1 MKHAKAVYR
10 ALLHGYPAPFRH
22 EYGEQMHLMFAE
34 QLGEARRTGAWGHEA
49 QLWARAVLDLLV
61 VAPRE
66 HWHVLKQ
73 DLRYAFRSMKARPGF
88 ATVAILSLA
97 LGIGA
102 NTAIFSLWNSV
113 LHAALPG
120 VDDPRGLVM
129 LSDPDAI
136 GMMRGRWNTRTDG
149 PRAWL
154 SYAEFEQLRDQ
165 ASVFST
171 VMASETSL
179 STWQARVD
187 RGQPEPIRGRLV
199 SGGFFQVLGAQP
211 AMGRLFTTQEDTAE
225 PAYAVISH
233 AYWQRRFGGRR
244 DVIGRTLSLRDTVVA
259 IIGVTRAG
267 FVGETS
273 GQLPDVWLP
282 IRLQP
287 RVLPPGD
294 WLHEQPPDKMMWLH
308 VFGRLKPG
316 VTQPQAEAQANA
328 ILQAGLES
336 FYGVALTARRR
347 EFLDQRLVLQSA
359 ARGAS
364 STRQDISSS
373 LRVLLVAVGILLLIA
388 CANLANLLLARGA
401 ARRAEV
407 AIRLSLGA
415 SRARLIRQLV
425 TESLALALTGG
436 VVAIGVAYVLHQ
448 LLVAMLKEVE
458 SQFFMSFAFDVPML
472 AFALAAT
479 IAAAIAFGALP
490 AWQMTRSDPG
500 AQLKHSSR
508 GAIGSVRELR
518 FGRWLVGVQ
527 LVLSLPLLVAA
538 GLLVRTAYNLQH
550 ADLGFRPERLLLA
563 RVDLGSLTQDVARRD
578 RMLRDLRTSLE
589 RIPGVEAATFSHLG
603 LFGGGFSTA
612 MIEVEGVSTTAD
624 RDWALD
630 RVGAGFFTTLG
641 IPIRRGRDIS
651 ETDGAETP
659 KVCVVNDA
667 FSQRFFDRRDPIG
680 LHVTTIGDDG
690 ARVAYEIVGVVGNA
704 RTSSLRGDVA
714 PRFFVPA
721 EQRPSLGTTRT
732 FVIRAAAGATTV
744 MPAVR
749 KTVAEADSAVSLSEI
764 ASIEEQ
770 MAPFTADERNVA
782 QLGVVFG
789 TAALILAAIGL
800 YGVLSFGVARRAG
813 EIAIRI
819 ALGALPRHVITM
831 ILREN
836 TALVVAGL
844 VAGGTLTLWGSRLIE
859 ARLYGV
865 APQDPLTL
873 TIAIGG
879 LLLVAFV
886 ATYLPARR
894 ASRVDP
900 VTALRQG

>member
-1 MKHAKAVYR
+1 MRRAHAVYR

-22 EYGEQMHLMFAE
+22 EYGEQMRLMFAE

-49 QLWARAVLDLLV
+49 QLWARAVLDLLT

-88 ATVAILSLA
+88 ASVAILSLA

-113 LHAALPG
+113 LNAALPG
-120 VDDPRGLVM
+120 VDHPQALVM
-129 LSDPDAI
+129 LSNPNSI

-149 PRAWL
+149 PRSWL

-165 ASVFST
+165 ASVFSML
-171 VMASETSL
+171 MASETSL
-179 STWQARVD
+179 STWQGRVD
-187 RGQPEPIRGRLV
+187 RGQPESIRGRLV

-211 AMGRLFTTQEDTAE
+211 AIGRLFTTQEDSGE

-233 AYWQRRFGGRR
+233 AYWQRRFGGRP

-259 IIGVTRAG
+259 ITGVTRAG

-316 VTQPQAEAQANA
+316 VSESQAEAQANA
-328 ILQAGLES
+328 IFQTGLES
-336 FYGVALTARRR
+336 FYGAAMTARQR

-425 TESLALALTGG
+425 TESLALSLIGG
-436 VVAIGVAYVLHQ
+436 IVAIGVAYALHR
-448 LLVAMLKEVE
+448 LLVAMLREVE

-472 AFALAAT
+472 VFALAAT
-479 IAAAIAFGALP
+479 IGAAVAFGALP

-500 AQLKHSSR
+500 AQLKDSSR

-518 FGRWLVGVQ
+518 SGRWLVGVQ

-563 RVDLGSLTQDVARRD
+563 RVDLGTLAQDVARRD
-578 RMLRDLRTSLE
+578 RLLRDLRTSLE

-612 MIEVEGVSTTAD
+612 MIEVEGVSTEPD
-624 RDWALD
+624 PEGPLD
-630 RVGAGFFTTLG
+630 RVGAGYFTTLG

-651 ETDGAETP
+651 ETDGADTR
-659 KVCVVNDA
+659 KVCVINDA
-667 FSQRFFDRRDPIG
+667 FSQRFFDRRDPMG
-680 LHVTTIGDDG
+680 LHVTTVGDDG
-690 ARVAYEIVGVVGNA
+690 ARVAYEIVGIAGNA
-704 RTSSLRGDVA
+704 RTGSLRGDVA

-732 FVIRAAAGATTV
+732 FMIRAAAGATV
-744 MPAVR
+744 ISAVR
-749 KTVAEADSAVSLSEI
+749 KTVTDADSTLSLSEI

-770 MAPFTADERNVA
+770 MAPYTADERNIA

-789 TAALILAAIGL
+789 TAALMLAAIGL
-800 YGVLSFGVARRAG
+800 YGVLSFGVARRAS

-819 ALGALPRHVITM
+819 ALGALPHHVIAM
-831 ILREN
+831 IVREN

-844 VAGGTLTLWGSRLIE
+844 VLGGTVTLWGSRLLE

-873 TIAIGG
+873 TIALGV
-879 LLLVAFV
+879 LLLVAFI

-894 ASRVDP
+894 ASKVDP